1 MDQSKVSENFDAANV
16 IERMKLEDRDKYR
29 AADDQEKDPTSYWDG
44 RDEQVEEK
52 PMYDSRAGS

>member
-1 MDQSKVSENFDAANV
+1 VSENFDAANV

-29 AADDQEKDPTSYWDG
+29 AADDQEKYPSSYWDG

>member
-1 MDQSKVSENFDAANV
+1 MDQSRQSENIDAADV
-16 IERMKLEDRDKYR
+16 FHRIRIEHDEKYR
-29 AADDQEKDPTSYWDG
+29 ATNDDNSDTGKWDG

>member
-1 MDQSKVSENFDAANV
+1 MDQSRVSENFDAQRVLDRA
-16 IERMKLEDRDKYR
+16 KLEDSDKYR
-29 AADDQEKDPTSYWDG
+29 AADDDDSPTSYWDG